1 MVRQMTENIFRVKIV
16 KTGESWVPGP
26 EVYRMSGWDSW
37 ELLHFHMV
45 LAYNRDT
52 NFLINTGLPEDLTE
66 RNNAMV
72 RFAGERAKFI
82 SLDSVDIL
90 KKMGFPPDSI
100 ENISFTPIQ
109 DYTTGRADMFNRA
122 TYHILKKGWI
132 DDIVVPGE
140 HNAERNLFVPERIL
154 QYLDFVAHR
163 RIRYF
168 DAESITELVPG
179 IDALWVGCHHRASL
193 AFIINTSGGKVVF
206 TDAAFKKN
214 NIRNKIPMGI
224 AENIFECY
232 SAYRAM
238 ERYGRILPAYDPD
251 ITGME
256 F

>member
-1 MVRQMTENIFRVKIV
+1 MAENIFRVKII

-26 EVYRMSGWDSW
+26 EVYRMTGWNSW

-45 LAYNRDT
+45 LAYNGDT

-72 RFAGERAKFI
+72 QFAGERAKFI
-82 SLDSVDIL
+82 SLDSIDIL
-90 KKMGFPPDSI
+90 KKMGFPLGSI
-100 ENISFTPIQ
+100 ENISFTPLQ
-109 DYTTGRADMFNRA
+109 DYTTGRADMFPQA

-140 HNAERNLFVPERIL
+140 HNKERNLFVPERIL
-154 QYLDFVAHR
+154 RYFEFAAR
-163 RIRYF
+163 SRIKYF
-168 DAESITELVPG
+168 DAELITELVPG
-179 IDALWVGCHHRASL
+179 IGALWVGCHHRASL
-193 AFIINTSGGKVVF
+193 AFVINTSAGKVIF
-206 TDAAFKKN
+206 TDAAFKVG
-214 NIRNKIPMGI
+214 NITNKIPMGI

-232 SAYRAM
+232 RAYRFM
-238 ERYGRILPAYDPD
+238 EHYGRILPAYDPE